1 MTWWLISMATAF
13 QPATSWQ
20 HLDDTHLSR
29 NYPLSSMGGY
39 IYLQPDRYG
48 LLRFESS
55 LRMAGTPIPSI
66 GKEACLNG
74 RVVANH
80 TTPSILCCDATNI
93 LTWDTR
99 EYAAEDSLLWSA
111 VDVDNDGFD
120 DLIGYEA
127 LHLYRDDGYHSVPYP
142 PPTVD
147 ALVSTEH
154 PIADLTGDGR
164 ADLLR
169 SYYTGEEF
177 MGYFYNFHAGII
189 ALHPGGADGFGDAAW
204 ELQLHKPLI
213 DALPLQ
219 LDADPQLELIG
230 LVASSLDSISSELG
244 QVALVRIDF
253 DSHGE
258 PEQVTEEP
266 WLQNVTMFCTTFC
279 WPTLHAV
286 GDVDGDSFDDV
297 LLAISHLRTPIE
309 SSALHILTGTNGFD
323 LAAPLLRLQET
334 TERMEGVNRKQAL
347 TADLNGDGLLDVVM
361 SRDNEDFDG
370 SSTLQVWFA
379 PFLEPPT
386 PTTTP
391 DTTDTGTAA
400 PTGDTS
406 RSSPPQPPNGAN
418 DGRGCSCNTS
428 PVSLSW
434 LAFALPWFLAR
445 RLWRETP

>member
-142 PPTVD
+142 PPHRRRPGQHRTP
-147 ALVSTEH
+147 H
-154 PIADLTGDGR
+154 RRPHGR
-164 ADLLR
+164 WARRPPSLL
-169 SYYTGEEF
+169 
-177 MGYFYNFHAGII
+177 
-189 ALHPGGADGFGDAAW
+189 LHGRRVHGLL
-204 ELQLHKPLI
+204 LQLP
-213 DALPLQ
+213 
-219 LDADPQLELIG
+219 
-230 LVASSLDSISSELG
+230 
-244 QVALVRIDF
+244 
-253 DSHGE
+253 
-258 PEQVTEEP
+258 
-266 WLQNVTMFCTTFC
+266 C
-279 WPTLHAV
+279 
-286 GDVDGDSFDDV
+286 
-297 LLAISHLRTPIE
+297 
-309 SSALHILTGTNGFD
+309 
-323 LAAPLLRLQET
+323 
-334 TERMEGVNRKQAL
+334 
-347 TADLNGDGLLDVVM
+347 
-361 SRDNEDFDG
+361 RDHC
-370 SSTLQVWFA
+370 
-379 PFLEPPT
+379 PP
-386 PTTTP
+386 P
-391 DTTDTGTAA
+391 
-400 PTGDTS
+400 
-406 RSSPPQPPNGAN
+406 
-418 DGRGCSCNTS
+418 
-428 PVSLSW
+428 
-434 LAFALPWFLAR
+434 R
-445 RLWRETP
+445 RR